1 MNTWQ
6 AGRFNL
12 QWMTGQPLVM
22 GIVNVTPDS
31 FSDGGDH
38 ARAAQAIAHAE
49 RLVGEGADILD
60 LGAES
65 TRPGAEGV
73 SAEEEWSR
81 LQPVLQ
87 ELVRWH
93 VPLSVDTLKPAV
105 MQLALDAGADILN
118 DVNGFRA
125 PAVNGTPSALEIL
138 AASPTAGAVVMHMQ
152 GEPRSMQNNPNYV
165 DVCAEVLGFL
175 QERLAVLGTAGVAA
189 QRVLVDPGFGF
200 GKTLAHNVSL
210 MRSIPRQAELGAG
223 VLIGVSR
230 KRMIGEL
237 TGRQNPKERLG
248 GSVAAALYAARAGA
262 AVVRVHDVMATRD
275 ALVVQTA
282 IMDGLQG

>member
-12 QWMTGQPLVM
+12 RWSTGQPLVM

-38 ARAAQAIAHAE
+38 AHAAQAIAHAE
-49 RLVGEGADILD
+49 RLLAEGADILD

-73 SAEEEWSR
+73 NAKEEWAR

-87 ELVRWH
+87 ELVRWN

-105 MQLALDAGADILN
+105 MRLALEVGVDILN
-118 DVNGFRA
+118 DVNGFRS
-125 PAVNGTPSALEIL
+125 PAADGAPSALDLL
-138 AASPTAGAVVMHMQ
+138 AASPTVGAVVMHMQ

-165 DVCAEVLGFL
+165 DVCAEVLEFL
-175 QERLAVLGTAGVAA
+175 QERLAVLAAAGVVA

-200 GKTLAHNVSL
+200 GKTLAHNLSL
-210 MRSIPRQAELGAG
+210 MRDIPRQATLGAG
-223 VLIGVSR
+223 VLVGVSR

-248 GSVAAALYAARAGA
+248 GSVAAALYAASAGA
-262 AVVRVHDVMATRD
+262 AVVRVHDVMATHD
-275 ALVVQTA
+275 ALTVQSA
-282 IMDGLQG
+282 LIAGHQG